1 MQTQTIH
8 YIPPTARIATQIRV
22 AAYCRVSSDSAD
34 QLESYAAQVEHYDRL
49 IRQNPQWE
57 MAGLYADEGL
67 TGTRV
72 DTRADFQRM
81 MRDARRGKI
90 DRILVKSISRLA
102 RNTHD
107 CLAAVRELNALGVS
121 VYFEAERID
130 TADIGGELALS
141 FYGARAQEESLSISQ
156 NMRWSYERRMK
167 SGEFIT
173 CHAPYGYKLVGSSNL
188 EIIECDAEIIREIFD
203 MCLSGMGVRKI
214 AAELSIRNIPTA
226 MSFEKWDKNTVLII
240 LRNEKYIGDALLQK
254 SYTTDTFPFVTVR
267 NKGERDQYYVKNSHA
282 PIVSTDI
289 FNRAQEMLRL
299 RSVKTQP
306 QKYTFSLGIYCGECG
321 STFRRRVVN
330 NKTYWGCGNHEES
343 KHNCPVGR
351 VPEPAIEQAFLRLH
365 RKLKLHNRQILAPML
380 EQLTTLRARA
390 VVRQPRI
397 AEIDNEITNLG
408 RQSMQLHR
416 LFGAKHMDAAHYY
429 AQSQTVNQAVNA
441 LRRERYAL
449 TESDEDE
456 SVEQTETLIEALAD
470 TPDEFTEFDADVF
483 KSIVRKIT
491 ISNREVAK
499 FELTNGL
506 EVTEWL

>member
-1 MQTQTIH
+1 MQSQQTIH

-72 DTRADFQRM
+72 DTRVDFQRM

-102 RNTHD
+102 RNTQD
-107 CLAAVRELNALGVS
+107 CLTAVRELNSLGVS

-141 FYGARAQEESLSISQ
+141 FYGAKAQEESLSISQ
-156 NMRWSYERRMK
+156 NMRWSYQRRMQ

-173 CHAPYGYKLVGSSNL
+173 QTAPYGYTLKRRDL
-188 EIIECDAEIIREIFD
+188 EIDEGRAEVVRLVFS
-203 MCLSGMGVRKI
+203 MYMLGVGMQAI
-214 AAELSIRNIPTA
+214 ATKLTALNIPTSTGA
-226 MSFEKWDKNTVLII
+226 STWSKTTVMGI
-240 LRNEKYIGDALLQK
+240 LKNEKYIGDALVQK
-254 SYTTDTFPFVTVR
+254 YYTADTFPFVSKL
-267 NKGERDQYYVKNSHA
+267 NKGERDMYYIKNTHPAIISRE
-282 PIVSTDI
+282 V
-289 FNRAQEMLRL
+289 FEQAQTLMRL
-299 RSVKTQP
+299 RHVGTTRGE
-306 QKYTFSLGIYCGECG
+306 YAFSKMIRCGECG
-321 STFRRRVVN
+321 ATFKRRVVRD
-330 NKTYWGCGNHEES
+330 KTYWSCRSYDIS

-351 VPEPAIEQAFLRLH
+351 VLESAIEQAFLRLH

-397 AEIDNEITNLG
+397 AEIDLEIANLG

-429 AQSQTVNQAVNA
+429 AQSQTVNQAVNT

-449 TESDEDE
+449 TESDKDE
-456 SVEQTETLIEALAD
+456 SVEQTETLLEALAES
-470 TPDEFTEFDADVF
+470 PDELTTFDADVF
-483 KSIVRKIT
+483 KSLVKRIVIP
-491 ISNREVAK
+491 SREVAR